1 MNSISLDDFKNE
13 FDKHIICFF
22 EEIQIEENIK
32 EALSYSVKNGGKR
45 LRPWFIYNF
54 GKSEDISS
62 ENLINAGIA
71 VEILHSSSLI
81 HDDLPA
87 LDDANFRRGVLTNH
101 LRFGEYKAILA
112 GDYGFTLPLKIIMDL
127 KDIELENKLVALR
140 YFIEDTLKMFE
151 GEMRDLIYEKDNLE
165 VETSEI
171 INMYANKSGAIFGLS
186 FSLPFFLAG
195 EYKLGEKMHEIGID
209 FGISF
214 QIFDDLKD
222 LLKSEKELGKDT
234 HKDVNKK
241 TLLNKMSSKEVKIVA
256 DNYYSRVI
264 ENLLTLNYSDMVRN
278 LIEIRNIVE
287 SR

>member
-1 MNSISLDDFKNE
+1 
-13 FDKHIICFF
+13 
-22 EEIQIEENIK
+22 
-32 EALSYSVKNGGKR
+32 
-45 LRPWFIYNF
+45 
-54 GKSEDISS
+54 
-62 ENLINAGIA
+62 
-71 VEILHSSSLI
+71 
-81 HDDLPA
+81 
-87 LDDANFRRGVLTNH
+87 
-101 LRFGEYKAILA
+101 
-112 GDYGFTLPLKIIMDL
+112 
-127 KDIELENKLVALR
+127 
-140 YFIEDTLKMFE
+140 
-151 GEMRDLIYEKDNLE
+151 
-165 VETSEI
+165 
-171 INMYANKSGAIFGLS
+171 IFGLS